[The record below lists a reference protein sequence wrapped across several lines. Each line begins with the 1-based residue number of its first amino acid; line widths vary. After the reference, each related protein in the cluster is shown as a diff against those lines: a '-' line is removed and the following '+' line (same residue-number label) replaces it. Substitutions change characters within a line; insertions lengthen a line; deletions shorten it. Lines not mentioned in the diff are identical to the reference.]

1 MSKHEDRE
9 MDCERADAWLEAL
22 VDGEVDPVQRRR
34 LQQHVER
41 CRACAAELELA
52 QRIRAGL
59 RALPVLT
66 CTDRVRPAGGE
77 VTDGRTTPFRPVPS
91 APPIRWR
98 SVLALAAMLALIL
111 ALPRLLSDRS
121 AEAPSTPGSPPIA
134 ERLEG
139 APTEAAAAPE
149 AVDPALVAAQEAE
162 VKLALAYLGQI
173 TDATRHTVG
182 HEVLGE
188 KLMAPLGRSLRDV
201 LLLPSSGG
209 FGGERD
215 AS

>member
-1 MSKHEDRE
+1 
-9 MDCERADAWLEAL
+9 MDQRSQSRVAGTDA
-22 VDGEVDPVQRRR
+22 RRIPPR
-34 LQQHVER
+34 PAEIP
-41 CRACAAELELA
+41 AAWS
-52 QRIRAGL
+52 RAGL
-59 RALPVLT
+59 
-66 CTDRVRPAGGE
+66 
-77 VTDGRTTPFRPVPS
+77 
-91 APPIRWR
+91 
-98 SVLALAAMLALIL
+98 VLALAAMLALIL